1 MESGDCRSEEEPGF
15 PELTALGKRIEILR
29 MDRRMTKRELA
40 RRAGISR
47 QQLWRVMSGKSE
59 LTSSLCARLAD
70 VLQADS
76 RLLSD
81 ASSSNGSGSR
91 TYPVSSVHVPE
102 ALCESLADYVASRD
116 GLERTL
122 ATLPVNDEGRRL
134 KRALLN
140 AIEEVASSSA
150 MSLPAEFFELRREVV
165 NGLR

>member
-1 MESGDCRSEEEPGF
+1 
-15 PELTALGKRIEILR
+15 
-29 MDRRMTKRELA
+29 
-40 RRAGISR
+40 
-47 QQLWRVMSGKSE
+47 
-59 LTSSLCARLAD
+59 

-81 ASSSNGSGSR
+81 ASSSNGSGTG
-91 TYPVSSVHVPE
+91 TYPHSSVRVPD
-102 ALCESLADYVASRD
+102 ALCASLAEYVASRD

-165 NGLR
+165 NGQR